1 MSSSGTMATMLM
13 AKKKILLD
21 MEKFKIEMVGN
32 TQSFLSSLVVKL
44 TLLDQIKVL
53 KVEDLSIIK
62 IVDEVR
68 AGKKSDFNIA
78 EDGVL

>member
-1 MSSSGTMATMLM
+1 MATMLM